1 MTTANGSKDINVKDD
16 STTSSVSSPFTAEGK
31 KRIQALEAKAVAEV
45 TATADA
51 QYVPSVSLMNS
62 TDPLTILKQVDGMTD
77 LSDYEGKES
86 VYVGRSVP
94 ITAGGSLEIPI
105 QVGTPGSVVEYAVEN
120 KQYDFGFSITAERE
134 NSVTIVKEKSRV
146 NASKDGPITGK
157 FLVGSVPCW
166 IRFNFDNDYS
176 WLREKVVSYK
186 VTVAPPSIETLF
198 AGRRLRAKACLRA
211 VGDDLKS
218 ADKRRK
224 AANDQITLL
233 ESELEELR
241 LELTKKAK
249 SLQAAKDEAKWC
261 TDRLQVRTEQKD
273 SLENRLENG
282 WEDEKEREEVE
293 VESEEEIDEE
303 QERENEE
310 KRRKALADASDR

>member
-1 MTTANGSKDINVKDD
+1 MTTPNGSNGSNGKDD
-16 STTSSVSSPFTAEGK
+16 STTSSASSPFTAEGK
-31 KRIQALEAKAVAEV
+31 KRIQALEAKAVAEATV
-45 TATADA
+45 TADS

-62 TDPLTILKQVDGMTD
+62 TDPFAILKQVDGRTD
-77 LSDYEGKES
+77 LSDYEEKES

-120 KQYDFGFSITAERE
+120 KQYDFGFSITAERDE
-134 NSVTIVKEKSRV
+134 SVTIVKEKSRV
-146 NASKDGPITGK
+146 DASKDGPITGK

-166 IRFNFDNDYS
+166 IRFKFDNDYS

-198 AGRRLRAKACLRA
+198 AGRRRRAKACLRA
-211 VGDDLKS
+211 VGDDVKS

-224 AANDQITLL
+224 AANDQLALL

-261 TDRLQVRTEQKD
+261 TDRLQVRTKQKD
-273 SLENRLENG
+273 FLENRLENG

-293 VESEEEIDEE
+293 SEKEINEKE
-303 QERENEE
+303 ERENEE
-310 KRRKALADASDR
+310 KRRKALADALG